1 VTSDDPDRIPVTA
14 LNIDRARAAVRSARP
29 IRRLDGAVVAT
40 HIGRIVGSVI
50 AASRAARRS
59 PNFCRSKI
67 VEYIE
72 PSRHVTNRRSFLVKG
87 AVVGVGAIGAGRL
100 LAHPSPAAADGG
112 LTKGDVAILQF
123 LAAAE
128 LLEADLWEQYNELGG
143 IQDRERPGGRGNKPY
158 TGALSVLDKDLPQ
171 YIHDNADDEQSHAN
185 FINEYLA
192 ASGADPINLDKFR
205 TLPSS
210 KATGARQIG
219 RLTNLME
226 LTIDTS
232 WWTRYRSHSQNPDLG
247 DTLPQAVPDLAVG
260 THPAIPRSDDDLT
273 PRRHLQAIANTAAFH
288 FGAIEQGGTSL
299 YASLAQR
306 VTSPEVLRILLSIG
320 PTEAMHFQ
328 TWQDKAGNAPP
339 LTDPATGLTFPDLS
353 AGGEL
358 YRPSLIMPEPT
369 RFLDRKFPICSIIRP
384 SQTEGAAV
392 GAAKALTAMG
402 LFNGQSP
409 EFFAGVTALAEAAD
423 AAQRQ

>member
-1 VTSDDPDRIPVTA
+1 VEDIEPP
-14 LNIDRARAAVRSARP
+14 
-29 IRRLDGAVVAT
+29 RRLTD
-40 HIGRIVGSVI
+40 
-50 AASRAARRS
+50 
-59 PNFCRSKI
+59 
-67 VEYIE
+67 
-72 PSRHVTNRRSFLVKG
+72 RRSFLVKG
-87 AVVGVGAIGAGRL
+87 AAVGVGAMGAGRL
-100 LAHPSPAAADGG
+100 LAHPSPASADGR

-143 IQDRERPGGRGNKPY
+143 IQDRERPGGSGNEAY
-158 TGALSVLDKDLPQ
+158 TRALSVLDRDLPQ
-171 YIHDNADDEQSHAN
+171 YVHDNADDEQSHAN
-185 FINEYLA
+185 FINAYLKA
-192 ASGADPINLDKFR
+192 NGAEPINLDTFR

-210 KATGARQIG
+210 KATGARRIG

-260 THPAIPRSDDDLT
+260 KHPAIPRSDDDLT
-273 PRRHLQAIANTAAFH
+273 PRKHLQAIANTAAFH
-288 FGAIEQGGTSL
+288 FGTIEQGGSSL

-320 PTEAMHFQ
+320 PTETMHFQ

-339 LTDPATGLTFPDLS
+339 LTDPTTGLTFPDLN
-353 AGGEL
+353 AGNEL
-358 YRPSLIMPEPT
+358 YKPSLIMPEPT
-369 RFLDRKFPICSIIRP
+369 RFLDRKFPICSILRP

-402 LFNGQSP
+402 LFNGQSS
-409 EFFAGVTALAEAAD
+409 EFFAGVIALAEAAD